1 MSKGFDAPVFLGQ
14 VQCDCKNAAPE
25 SPPLYTVEPITA
37 VHGVFVW
44 SLLFPHPAQGI
55 APQHIDLQVLNAGR
69 LVSAGILL
77 SFLRF
82 SYLRRPF

>member
-1 MSKGFDAPVFLGQ
+1 MLRSFWGR
-14 VQCDCKNAAPE
+14 CNAIAKTRLLN
-25 SPPLYTVEPITA
+25 PPLYTVEPITA